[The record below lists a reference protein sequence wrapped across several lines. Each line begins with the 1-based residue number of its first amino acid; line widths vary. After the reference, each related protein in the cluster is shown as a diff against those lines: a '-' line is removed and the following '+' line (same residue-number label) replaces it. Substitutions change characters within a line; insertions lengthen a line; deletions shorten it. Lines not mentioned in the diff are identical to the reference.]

1 MNDWYQNLRVKSDL
15 TADYYLRNLG
25 LWLEWMHED
34 PESILTLAKDNYDLF
49 KEKISDQI
57 RSMEKQGKAG
67 SYISTSLKS
76 VSSYLKFNNTI
87 IRLGLNIK
95 NENRNPTV
103 EDERIPEKKEL
114 AAILRDANPRTKVA
128 IALMEFSGLRP
139 ESLGNYA
146 GTDGLR
152 ISDAVDLSVRGK
164 SIDFESIPCQ
174 IIVRPELSKARHRY
188 FTFLGEEGT
197 LYLREYLEQRIR
209 SGETLTKNSSLLLPD
224 KEMSRKELKNKFA
237 MTVFVSRWLKK
248 AILAAGFEW
257 RPYIFGAY
265 LATAWTL
272 QNPRD

>member
-146 GTDGLR
+146 GTEGLR

-164 SIDFESIPCQ
+164 SIDFENIPCQ
-174 IIVRPELSKARHRY
+174 IIVRPELSKA
-188 FTFLGEEGT
+188 
-197 LYLREYLEQRIR
+197 Q
-209 SGETLTKNSSLLLPD
+209 
-224 KEMSRKELKNKFA
+224 
-237 MTVFVSRWLKK
+237 
-248 AILAAGFEW
+248 
-257 RPYIFGAY
+257 IFHIPG
-265 LATAWTL
+265 
-272 QNPRD
+272 

>member
-1 MNDWYQNLRVKSDL
+1 MQSNTRHKILLSKSKEVKDRYQNLKVKSDL

-34 PESILTLAKDNYDLF
+34 TESILTLAKDNYDLF

-87 IRLGLNIK
+87 IRLSLNIK
-95 NENRNPTV
+95 NENRNLTV
-103 EDERIPEKKEL
+103 EDEKIPRKKEL
-114 AAILRDANPRTKVA
+114 VAILRDANPRTKVA

-146 GTDGLR
+146 GTEGLR

-164 SIDFESIPCQ
+164 SIDFENIPCQ
-174 IIVRPELSKARHRY
+174 IIVRPELSKA
-188 FTFLGEEGT
+188 
-197 LYLREYLEQRIR
+197 Q
-209 SGETLTKNSSLLLPD
+209 
-224 KEMSRKELKNKFA
+224 
-237 MTVFVSRWLKK
+237 
-248 AILAAGFEW
+248 
-257 RPYIFGAY
+257 IFHIPG
-265 LATAWTL
+265 
-272 QNPRD
+272 

>member
-1 MNDWYQNLRVKSDL
+1 MNDWYQNLKVKSNL

-25 LWLEWMHED
+25 LWLEWIHED

-57 RSMEKQGKAG
+57 RSMEEQGKAG

-76 VSSYLKFNNTI
+76 VSSYLKFNNII

-95 NENRNPTV
+95 NENRNLTV

-128 IALMEFSGLRP
+128 ISLMAFSGLRP

-152 ISDAVDLSVRGK
+152 ISDAVDLSVKGK
-164 SIDFESIPCQ
+164 SIDFENVPCQ

-188 FTFLGEEGT
+188 FTFLGEEGM

-209 SGETLTKNSSLLLPD
+209 SGETLTRL
-224 KEMSRKELKNKFA
+224 
-237 MTVFVSRWLKK
+237 
-248 AILAAGFEW
+248 GFQ
-257 RPYIFGAY
+257 A
-265 LATAWTL
+265 
-272 QNPRD
+272 